1 MAGGGITY
9 DGTVVQA
16 PPSGDNKAQA
26 VEIPFSDPNFLP
38 KAANKKPQGALETA
52 NSIVGGFLSGL
63 YSWPF
68 DWTLCIH
75 WILGTAGFYGPRIK
89 GVCDDQTQRILVI
102 RDFALSHRG
111 YVTFRV
117 LIDLMMNSA
126 TAREKIFQGTG
137 GKVPRIAGRMLS
149 GSLFSAWMASGGRYG
164 AKVNSGK
171 KYGIAFANFIISSWG
186 SCIHVSLKH
195 REFDLRQLIISILTG
210 NPDDSSSSEEYKN
223 FLNDLDTI
231 AKERMESGLDAE
243 DYALY
248 KEFMNIMFK
257 FGQNGGKL

>member
-1 MAGGGITY
+1 M
-9 DGTVVQA
+9 
-16 PPSGDNKAQA
+16 
-26 VEIPFSDPNFLP
+26 
-38 KAANKKPQGALETA
+38 
-52 NSIVGGFLSGL
+52 
-63 YSWPF
+63 
-68 DWTLCIH
+68 
-75 WILGTAGFYGPRIK
+75 
-89 GVCDDQTQRILVI
+89 
-102 RDFALSHRG
+102 
-111 YVTFRV
+111 
-117 LIDLMMNSA
+117 
-126 TAREKIFQGTG
+126 
-137 GKVPRIAGRMLS
+137 PRIAGRMLS

-248 KEFMNIMFK
+248 KEFMDIMFK